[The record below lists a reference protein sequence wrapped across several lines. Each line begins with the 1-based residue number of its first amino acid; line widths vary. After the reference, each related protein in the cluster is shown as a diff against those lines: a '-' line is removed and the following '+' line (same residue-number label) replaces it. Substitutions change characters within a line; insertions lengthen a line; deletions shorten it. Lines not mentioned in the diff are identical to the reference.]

1 MQKKEFSKLPIKD
14 VELIFDRFD
23 KENYLDE
30 EKIKLTR
37 NILRKVF
44 SSFTSQKILSLK
56 NKDEEWILKKHLSS
70 RERLPHYLE
79 VYKRIFK
86 NVDKKLSVIDLGSGV
101 NGFSYNYFKKLNLD
115 VNYVAIEA
123 IKQFTDLMNN
133 YFENKKING
142 RSFHLS
148 LLELEKIKKIIN
160 KTQKPRVIFLFKT
173 IDSLEI
179 LKRDYSKELISEIAP
194 LTDKLV
200 VSFATRSMAS
210 KRKFKV
216 RRNWIINFIKDN
228 FKIID
233 DFQKGGERY
242 IVFRK

>member
-1 MQKKEFSKLPIKD
+1 M
-14 VELIFDRFD
+14 
-23 KENYLDE
+23 
-30 EKIKLTR
+30 
-37 NILRKVF
+37 
-44 SSFTSQKILSLK
+44 
-56 NKDEEWILKKHLSS
+56 KKHLSS